1 MRSFAPLLIV
11 LAIVGCK
18 KDEPAPLTTTGGS
31 NPTSGELAID
41 ILEPVA
47 GAHLPVGS
55 VTVEGTQTGLSNVTL
70 NGDAIEAAAGSFSR
84 ELTLERG
91 INNFEARGEK
101 GTTFR
106 MTRRAVLAGSFAEPV
121 GAIDEALGVRLN
133 QGGLD
138 AMGGIVGGLLDPA
151 GLTKSL
157 AKANPI
163 YESFLFDAAIS
174 TLDFAPLEMEFAPG
188 QGQMALDV
196 VLPDIEAVLAIDTL
210 IDFDLEVTADEARIG
225 GIMSIGT
232 DGQGHLT
239 ADFTNATVSL
249 DGFDYDTSLIPGD
262 FSFGEGTLEGI
273 VEGVLLDQIE
283 VLVPGLLE
291 EQLAALDIAFEL
303 DLLGTPVSIGTAFRS
318 AFVDPDGVQLVADLE
333 IDVPAKGTKVAPG
346 FLVGESDRPTPNT
359 DADMSMALSDD
370 LVNRLLFEVWSGG
383 LVDQTLSTE
392 DGSLP
397 LDLGAFGAETGTLA
411 LDAKLPPV
419 LIQKGAV
426 TELQIGELQ
435 ARLETPGNVNFS
447 YLDLAISAKVPVD
460 LEVVDGNL
468 TVALGT
474 PDLQFVV
481 RDTDWDFD
489 HSAITQLLED
499 ELPIEALVLSL
510 GTISFELPELAGL
523 SLENAAIDRDPS
535 GVFTNIAADL

>member
-1 MRSFAPLLIV
+1 MRSFAPLLIA
-11 LAIVGCK
+11 LAVVGCK
-18 KDEPAPLTTTGGS
+18 KDEPAPLTTTDDDE
-31 NPTSGELAID
+31 PTSGELAID
-41 ILEPVA
+41 ILEPTA
-47 GAHLPVGS
+47 GAHLPVGA
-55 VTVEGTQTGLSNVTL
+55 VMVQGTQTGLSNVTL
-70 NGDAIEAAAGSFSR
+70 NGDPIEAASGSFAR

-106 MTRRAVLAGSFAEPV
+106 MTRRAVLAGVFAEPV
-121 GAIDEALGVRLN
+121 GAIDDALGVRLN

-157 AKANPI
+157 AKANPV
-163 YESFLFDAAIS
+163 YESFVFDASVRTI
-174 TLDFAPLEMEFAPG
+174 DFAPLEMEFAPS

-196 VLPDIEAVLAIDTL
+196 ILPDVFTVIGIDTL
-210 IDFDLEVTADEARIG
+210 LDFDLEVTADEARIG
-225 GIMSIGT
+225 GVMAIGT

-239 ADFTNATVSL
+239 ADFSNATVSL
-249 DGFDYDTSLIPGD
+249 EGFDYDTSLIPGD

-273 VEGVLLDQIE
+273 VEGVLLDQVE
-283 VLVPGLLE
+283 VLVPELLE
-291 EQLAALDIAFEL
+291 EQLSTLDISFDL

-318 AFVDPDGVQLVADLE
+318 AFVDADGVQLVADLE
-333 IDVPAKGTKVAPG
+333 IDVPAQGTKSAPG
-346 FLVGESDRPTPNT
+346 FLIGNTDRPTPNT
-359 DADMSMALSDD
+359 QADMSLALSDD

-397 LDLGAFGAETGTLA
+397 LDLGAFGADTGTLA

-419 LIQKGAV
+419 LVQKGAV

-435 ARLETPGNVNFS
+435 ARLETPGNPNFS

-481 RDTDWDFD
+481 RDTDWNLD

-499 ELPIEALVLSL
+499 ELPIEALVLAL
-510 GTISFELPELAGL
+510 GTISFELPELAGI
-523 SLENAAIDRDPS
+523 SLENASIDRDPS
-535 GVFTNIAADL
+535 GVFTNVAAEL